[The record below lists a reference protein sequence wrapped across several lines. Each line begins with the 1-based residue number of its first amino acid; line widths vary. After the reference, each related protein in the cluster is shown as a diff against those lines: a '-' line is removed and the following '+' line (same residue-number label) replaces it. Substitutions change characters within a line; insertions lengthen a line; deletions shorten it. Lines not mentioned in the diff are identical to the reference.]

1 MQGALIDAGF
11 LYSWGKIMKNG
22 HWLVML
28 GSLFVMAT
36 CGSFVW
42 MDGSRVLAQTGAS
55 KAKSKIGTS
64 KTKTGDSKEL
74 DIRAE
79 KMLEGFVAD
88 TIKLAD
94 DYEKAGKFEEAQDQ
108 LRTVGKLKPELPG
121 LKDKIEKLN
130 EALFDTNDFDM
141 DLDVAE
147 SWKRQVYVFK
157 GKPVRIEAPGNYKIS
172 LIGPSDANGLPT
184 KDPRIDMAAGVRC
197 GALMGIVLPTG
208 DSGAVGGG
216 AGGGGSGKGAG
227 RGNDKT
233 GEPFEI
239 GASKEFT
246 PNHDGVLLLNV
257 NLPSGHKSTG
267 KLRIHISGHIRML
280 TKEELR

>member
-1 MQGALIDAGF
+1 
-11 LYSWGKIMKNG
+11 MKNG
-22 HWLVML
+22 HWLMMSA
-28 GSLFVMAT
+28 SLFVMAA
-36 CGSFVW
+36 CGISVW
-42 MDGSRVLAQTGAS
+42 SDGSRAVAQTGAS

-64 KTKTGDSKEL
+64 KAKAGDSKEL
-74 DIRAE
+74 DLRAE
-79 KMLEGFVAD
+79 KALEGFVTD
-88 TIKLAD
+88 SIKLAE

-141 DLDVAE
+141 DLDVAD

-157 GKPVRIEAPGNYKIS
+157 GKPVRVEAPGNYKIS
-172 LIGPSDANGLPT
+172 VIGPSDANGLPT

-197 GALMGIVLPTG
+197 GALMGIVVPTS
-208 DSGAVGGG
+208 DSGATGG
-216 AGGGGSGKGAG
+216 AAKGSG

-246 PNHDGVLLLNV
+246 PNQDGILLLNV
-257 NLPSGHKSTG
+257 NLPAGHKSTG